1 MTDSADKNMINSS
14 DEELM
19 VLVTERNTR
28 ALTALYD
35 RYGKSLYNFIL
46 RYTNNRELSEDLL
59 QETFTKVWFAS
70 QTFNPLKGTFKAWI
84 FTIGLNVTRSE
95 MAKKRYSY
103 PHLELDEEAGNGGA
117 ADGRGEESA
126 DCMLEHAEL
135 KDAISAALGRLSPL
149 LREVVILKHYQK
161 LKFSEIAKI
170 SNTPEGTLK
179 ARLHNALSQLR
190 TMLHNGEL

>member
-1 MTDSADKNMINSS
+1 
-14 DEELM
+14 M

-28 ALTALYD
+28 ALTALYG

-46 RYTNNRELSEDLL
+46 RYTNNREIAEDLL
-59 QETFTKVWFAS
+59 QETFTKVWFAAH
-70 QTFNPLKGTFKAWI
+70 TFNPAKGTLKAWI
-84 FTIGLNVTRSE
+84 FTVGLNATRNE

-103 PHLELDEEAGNGGA
+103 HHLELEEETGHQA
-117 ADGRGEESA
+117 ASEALERESA
-126 DCMLEHAEL
+126 DGVLERAEL
-135 KDAISAALGRLSPL
+135 KDAISAALGQLSPL
-149 LREVVILKHYQK
+149 LREIVILKHYQK

-190 TMLHNGEL
+190 TILYNVEL

>member
-1 MTDSADKNMINSS
+1 MTTYT

-19 VLVTERNTR
+19 AMVADRNAR

-46 RYTNNRELSEDLL
+46 RYTNNREVAEDLL
-59 QETFTKVWFAS
+59 QETFTKAWFGS
-70 QTFNPLKGTFKAWI
+70 HTFNPAKGTFKAWI
-84 FTIGLNVTRSE
+84 FTIAINQTRNE
-95 MAKKRYSY
+95 MSKTRYRY
-103 PHLELDEEAGNGGA
+103 HHLELEEDASRDAVPEAHA
-117 ADGRGEESA
+117 AESA
-126 DCMLEHAEL
+126 SHMLERAEL
-135 KDAISAALGRLSPL
+135 KDAIAGALSQLSPL

-161 LKFSEIAKI
+161 LKFSEIAQI

-190 TMLHNGEL
+190 TILYNVEL